1 MHNPK
6 EILNEVL
13 KNIKPSEQEQSQLNK
28 VIADVL
34 SRINKNL
41 KNAKAI
47 LGGSGAKNTYLRNA
61 TDIDIYVKFNYNK
74 FKDKS
79 DKISLILE
87 KHLKKIFKKIELL
100 HGSRDYFQIKQNN
113 FTFEIVPILDIKNS
127 SQAKN
132 ITDVSQLHVNYV
144 KKFTKLADEIR
155 LAKQFCKANNCYG
168 AESYIQGFSGYVL
181 ELLVIH
187 YKSFLNLIKA
197 ASKWKE
203 KTLIGNKKQI
213 ENLNISKKHS
223 PVIIIDSTQKDRNAS
238 AALSKEKYNLFI
250 QSSKN
255 FLKNPGKTFFEEKFS
270 LEKKPNSIIINIIP
284 EKGKRD
290 VIGARLLKLFNCL
303 QSQLKSNDIK
313 ILESRWNF
321 KENAFFYIQYES
333 PKTDY
338 TIHYGPYLNQK
349 DHIKAFKSKYKH
361 VFIKNNRIAAKI
373 KREFTPINLLKSML
387 KQSNFRKLYK
397 VKDFNIL

>member
-1 MHNPK
+1 MRNCK
-6 EILNEVL
+6 EILNGVIDQ
-13 KNIKPSEQEQSQLNK
+13 IKPSNQEQSKLNK
-28 VIADVL
+28 I
-34 SRINKNL
+34 
-41 KNAKAI
+41 
-47 LGGSGAKNTYLRNA
+47 T
-61 TDIDIYVKFNYNK
+61 TDIDIYVKFDYNK

-87 KHLKKIFKKIELL
+87 KHLKKIFKKIDLL

-144 KKFTKLADEIR
+144 KKFPKLADEIR
-155 LAKQFCKANNCYG
+155 LAKQFCRANNCYG

-197 ASKWKE
+197 ASKYRE

-223 PVIIIDSTQKDRNAS
+223 PIIIIDPTQKDRNAS
-238 AALSKEKYNLFI
+238 AALSKEKYSLFI

-255 FLKNPGKTFFEEKFS
+255 FLKNPSKTFFEEKFS
-270 LEKKPNSIIINIIP
+270 LEKKPNSIIIEITP
-284 EKGKRD
+284 EKGKKD
-290 VIGARLLKLFNCL
+290 VIGARLL
-303 QSQLKSNDIK
+303 
-313 ILESRWNF
+313 
-321 KENAFFYIQYES
+321 
-333 PKTDY
+333 
-338 TIHYGPYLNQK
+338 
-349 DHIKAFKSKYKH
+349 
-361 VFIKNNRIAAKI
+361 
-373 KREFTPINLLKSML
+373 
-387 KQSNFRKLYK
+387 
-397 VKDFNIL
+397 